1 MSENKNHMNSSE
13 REESNNKTELAN
25 RIANQSKMMA
35 DKSQN
40 ILDNLLKLIRW
51 FSTMIDRTLFNTRHA
66 KLVSLTLAI
75 MMWFVVNASS
85 VATLYTPMTYS
96 KDRNGVTITAKY
108 NTDTFELSG
117 LPSTADITIS
127 GDTTSVNNAINSRGT
142 VVADLEGLTE
152 GTHQVKLTAE
162 GYGDSVSVKIDPSN
176 VIITLKKKTLF

>member
-162 GYGDSVSVKIDPSN
+162 GYGDSVSVKIDLQCRYTG
-176 VIITLKKKTLF
+176 V